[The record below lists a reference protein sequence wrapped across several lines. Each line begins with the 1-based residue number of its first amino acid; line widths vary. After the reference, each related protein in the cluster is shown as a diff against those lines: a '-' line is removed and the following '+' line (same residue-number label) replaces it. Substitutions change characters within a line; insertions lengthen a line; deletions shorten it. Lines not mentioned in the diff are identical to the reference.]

1 MITKPNQIIIF
12 AVNIYDDYIWIFSDS
27 QTLFWAF
34 QILSKIYK
42 VYKYRARLGLGL
54 D

>member
-27 QTLFWAF
+27 QTLFGLF
-34 QILSKIYK
+34 
-42 VYKYRARLGLGL
+42 KYYQKYTKYINIGLGWV
-54 D
+54 